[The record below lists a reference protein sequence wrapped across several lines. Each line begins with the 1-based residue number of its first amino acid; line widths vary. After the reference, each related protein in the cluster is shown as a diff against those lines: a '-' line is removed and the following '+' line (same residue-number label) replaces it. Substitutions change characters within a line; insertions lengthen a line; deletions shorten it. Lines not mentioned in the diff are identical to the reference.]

1 MAKNILISGGAG
13 FIGCNAAQR
22 YALQGARVTIID
34 QLSRTGSERNLD
46 WINSLKL
53 PNVTFLKADIRDAKS
68 ISDVFEKEAFDLV
81 LHLAAQVAVT
91 LSIQDPVY
99 DHAVNT
105 LGTLNMLEG
114 LRKSKNPKAYFV
126 FASTNKVYGGLEDLD
141 ISEGDTRYHLTKL
154 PNGIPESRNL
164 DFHSP
169 YGCSKGAADQ
179 YTRDYARIYGLNTV
193 VFRQSCIY
201 GPQQVGIEDQGW
213 IAWFVRKALQN
224 ASVNVYGTGKQV
236 RDLLFIEDLLEA
248 YDLAEANVEKTKGQ
262 IYNMGG
268 GPASAKS
275 VIEVLEIIKKDFPDL
290 NWQFEPWRA
299 GDQKVYIS
307 DLSNAERDFG
317 WRPKTSA
324 VEGIA
329 RLISWARE
337 NQHTLPAI
345 KF

>member
-22 YALQGARVTIID
+22 YALQGHRVTLID
-34 QLSRTGSERNLD
+34 QLSRTGSERNLA
-46 WINSLKL
+46 WLNSLKL
-53 PNVTFLKADIRDAKS
+53 PNLTFVKADIRDPES
-68 ISDVFEKEAFDLV
+68 VLRIFETEAFDTV
-81 LHLAAQVAVT
+81 LHCAAQVAVT
-91 LSIQDPVY
+91 LSIKDPVH

-114 LRKSKNPKAYFV
+114 LRRGKNPKAF
-126 FASTNKVYGGLEDLD
+126 FIFTSTNKVYGGLEELK
-141 ISEGDTRYHLTKL
+141 ISEGETCYRLTDL
-154 PNGIPESRNL
+154 PNGIPESQNL

-179 YTRDYARIYGLNTV
+179 YTRDYARIYDLNTV

-236 RDLLFIEDLLEA
+236 RDLLYIDDLLDA
-248 YDLAEANVEKTKGQ
+248 YDMAERCVDKTRGQ

-268 GPASAKS
+268 GPSSAKS
-275 VIEVLEIIKKDFPDL
+275 VIEVLEIIKKDFPNL
-290 NWQFEPWRA
+290 TWKFEAWRA

-307 DLSNAERDFG
+307 DVSKAEHDFG
-317 WRPKTSA
+317 WKPKTSSEA
-324 VEGIA
+324 GISK
-329 RLISWARE
+329 LIAWARE
-337 NQHTLPAI
+337 NQQSLPPI
-345 KF
+345 